1 MTTKFYIFVFPDSYS
16 SNGTVPDPSPLQR
29 STARLLELQYIK
41 VHINVSTTVAREYLI
56 VRAETTN
63 LVI

>member
-1 MTTKFYIFVFPDSYS
+1 MTTKFYIFVFPD

-41 VHINVSTTVAREYLI
+41 VYINVSTTVAREYLI